1 VGAQNSAQGRRPAAS
16 SSTTAQHDPAVALR
30 LIYMMFTRVLGW
42 LVLLARLDTT
52 KEIEILSCVTNSLY
66 SNQAPHDLG

>member
-1 VGAQNSAQGRRPAAS
+1 
-16 SSTTAQHDPAVALR
+16 VALR